1 MARMQLFK
9 KVAHGLMVVIMMTVL
24 FISSGPVAAQPAVYT
39 YANGIRLAAALPL
52 PIYHV
57 LTLKVDQS
65 ATFSLSQE
73 FSNIYGRNI
82 PLPQEDQYRGITRFT
97 SLNETKN
104 TLLEQFGA
112 TGGFY
117 AYNPSHAFGNDPVKS
132 AELDKVRAQQL
143 ACQFLISH
151 PNLLLP
157 AVQVLNVPGTD
168 VLCDHNFTSD
178 PLYPVSTE
186 FVTGQDVTPGA
197 NQDPNQAL
205 RVLVTLPILLHAG
218 DASKGVGDIPLGG
231 PGGHISMIFD
241 NTSPNADPTQSLDQS
256 VGGLQG
262 IAMPAFGRS
271 FEWDRNVPAVDP
283 VESQQVLIGLLK
295 AAYPGATDIVV
306 PMPALEFY
314 VSDAGTPQTL
324 LEPMLNFSG
333 IHLTVDGQD
342 ITLKSMT
349 LPAVQQ
355 GAGGVGPA
363 VTIAAP
369 LDGSGYLPG
378 KPTDLQ
384 GMISDGIPPYNYD
397 WQLDDGTSLGG
408 GTADAAGNLPVLS
421 KILPQP
427 DWKGTAGTQTVHLV
441 VTDSEGATREAEVTL
456 YAPSYLFLPALATHT
471 GMASI
476 LQSLPQS
483 VSASAS
489 GPVPNSINYR
499 FGVEYGSDYPPYGA
513 GGPDLAGV
521 PPDANG
527 FSGGLMSLGYPRVF
541 NWANSLAWERDW
553 RDCSLGGSDC
563 TYGVDRADFVYY
575 SGHGSN
581 GGIAVPSNSHDSNWA
596 DASNAR
602 FSSARWVAFS
612 SCLTLRAQWTPASAA
627 PIRRWFNAF
636 QGVHM
641 LMGFNSLMADV
652 AYGGPLVDNMRMPS
666 FIGIDF
672 PWAQRT
678 IAQAWVQTA
687 FELNAGKPA
696 YIWATSASVNP
707 IGNKLPKVTDAL
719 LPRPYPANWYYWVWW
734 DD

>member
-1 MARMQLFK
+1 MARMQIFK
-9 KVAHGLMVVIMMTVL
+9 KAAHALMVVIMMTVL
-24 FISSGPVAAQPAVYT
+24 FSSTGPVTAQPAVYT

-57 LTLKVDQS
+57 ITPMVDQNV
-65 ATFSLSQE
+65 TFTLTQE
-73 FSNIYGRNI
+73 FSGIYDRSD
-82 PLPQEDQYRGITRFT
+82 PQADQYKGNARFT
-97 SLNETKN
+97 SLNKNRN

-117 AYNPSHAFGNDPVKS
+117 AYNPSQAFGNDPVKS
-132 AELDKVRAQQL
+132 AVFDSGDAQRL
-143 ACQFLISH
+143 ACLFLIAHQSK
-151 PNLLLP
+151 LLP
-157 AVQVLNVPGTD
+157 AVQVINVPGTD
-168 VLCDHNFTSD
+168 VQCDHNFTTD

-186 FVTGQDVTPGA
+186 FGTGQDVTLSA
-197 NQDPNQAL
+197 NQDPTQAL
-205 RVLVTLPILLHAG
+205 RMLVTLPMLLHAG
-218 DASKGVGDIPLGG
+218 NDSKGVGDIPLGG

-256 VGGLQG
+256 TGGLQG

-283 VESQQVLIGLLK
+283 VDSQKVLIALLK

-306 PMPALEFY
+306 PTPSLEYY
-314 VSDAGTPQTL
+314 VSDAGTPQKL
-324 LEPMLNFSG
+324 LEPALDFTG
-333 IHLTVDGQD
+333 IHLTVNGQD

-355 GAGGVGPA
+355 GAGGVGPT

-369 LDGSGYLPG
+369 LDGSSYMPG
-378 KPTDLQ
+378 QPTDLK
-384 GMISDGIPPYNYD
+384 GMISDGAAPYSFE

-408 GTADAAGNLPVLS
+408 GNAAAAGDLPVLS
-421 KILPQP
+421 KVLPQP
-427 DWKGTAGTQTVHLV
+427 DWKGAAGTQTVHLV
-441 VTDSEGATREAEVTL
+441 VTDSEGATREAVVTL
-456 YAPSYLFLPALATHT
+456 YAPSYLFLPALASNSAL
-471 GMASI
+471 ASF
-476 LQSLPQS
+476 LQSSPQA
-483 VSASAS
+483 VSAS

-499 FGVEYGSDYPPYGA
+499 FGVEYGSDYPPYGS

-527 FSGGLMSLGYPRVF
+527 FSGGLFSLGYPRVF
-541 NWANSLAWERDW
+541 NWANALAWERDW

-581 GGIAVPSNSHDSNWA
+581 GGIAVPSNTHDSGWA
-596 DASNAR
+596 DGSNAR

-612 SCLTLRAQWTPASAA
+612 SCLTLRAQWTPASSA
-627 PIRRWFNAF
+627 PIRRWFNSF
-636 QGVHM
+636 QGAHM

-652 AYGGPLVDNMRMPS
+652 AFGGPLVDNMRMPS
-666 FIGIDF
+666 FLGIEF

-687 FELNAGKPA
+687 FEMNAGKPA

-707 IGNKLPKVTDAL
+707 IGNKLPKVTDAP
-719 LPRPYPANWYYWVWW
+719 LPRPYPVNWYYWVWW
-734 DD
+734 ND